1 MSQKT
6 NISFLASVCAS
17 ALLVSPVFASAQS
30 VSAPTLTLTISKTSI
45 VTGNSSYNDLPTIS
59 WSSTNATACQ
69 AFGAGWSG
77 KVLLAG
83 NQKVN
88 PSVTTVYSMTCTG
101 VGGSII
107 KSVTLSVMPPSI
119 TNSQSASVLGA
130 YNQITTTGQTAGTA
144 GTQTST
150 GFKYNWNRT
159 LERGSSY
166 SDDIS
171 ALQTAL
177 TLEGVYVSE
186 ITGGFYN
193 KTLAAVKL
201 FQTKHAIEAVGIVG
215 PLTRAKLNALYGN

>member
-45 VTGNSSYNDLPTIS
+45 VVGNFSYNDLPTIS

-69 AFGAGWSG
+69 AFGTGWSG
-77 KVLLAG
+77 KVLLTG

-88 PSVTTVYSMTCTG
+88 PSVTTVYSMICTG

-107 KSVTLSVMPPSI
+107 KSVTLSVAQPSI
-119 TNSQSASVLGA
+119 TNSQSASVFGA
-130 YNQITTTGQTAGTA
+130 YNQMTTTGQTAGTV

-150 GFKYNWNRT
+150 GFKHNWNRT
-159 LERGSSY
+159 LQRGSPY
-166 SDDIS
+166 ADDIS
-171 ALQTAL
+171 ALQTVL
-177 TLEGVYVSE
+177 TLEGVYFSE

-201 FQTKHAIEAVGIVG
+201 FQTKYAIEAVGIVG